1 MSFNTNKEE
10 FKIMTY
16 NVLAHFA
23 TKHNELLKPTVEED
37 TEMTQRYNIIV
48 KTLQES
54 DCDVILLQEVDNTL
68 FNKFTQELPEY
79 TSYSNVVNYNNNARF
94 ETCILFKKPKFIC

>member
-37 TEMTQRYNIIV
+37 TEMTQR
-48 KTLQES
+48 
-54 DCDVILLQEVDNTL
+54 
-68 FNKFTQELPEY
+68 
-79 TSYSNVVNYNNNARF
+79 
-94 ETCILFKKPKFIC
+94 